1 MRSWTD
7 SCSARRE
14 ESNDMCFVAVRMRGS
29 YHSIRLDRERT
40 SPSFE
45 THIVRFVSM
54 SWTRICHLRI
64 DWLRS
69 LRDIVVLLLRMR
81 SCPIRA
87 QSFWSS
93 RIKAQLVETNR
104 TRCVSSLGDASFQ
117 RYRRFRLRM
126 RRFAIRSCR
135 ACAEVKRRYLGNEAS
150 PSDETHLIRFVST
163 FCTWICQLRKDW
175 GRIGQ
180 LRMRSRKTTISRTD
194 LN

>member
-1 MRSWTD
+1 MICVSSQCTCAEAI
-7 SCSARRE
+7 SGTKRRP
-14 ESNDMCFVAVRMRGS
+14 ALKHI
-29 YHSIRLDRERT
+29 YHSIRLDELNQN
-40 SPSFE
+40 PSSAHRLVE
-45 THIVRFVSM
+45 ISTRYRRF
-54 SWTRICHLRI
+54 I
-64 DWLRS
+64 
-69 LRDIVVLLLRMR
+69 LRMR

-93 RIKAQLVETNR
+93 RIKVQLVETNR

-163 FCTWICQLRKDW
+163 FCI
-175 GRIGQ
+175 
-180 LRMRSRKTTISRTD
+180 
-194 LN
+194 

>member
-1 MRSWTD
+1 
-7 SCSARRE
+7 
-14 ESNDMCFVAVRMRGS
+14 MCFVAVRMRGS
-29 YHSIRLDRERT
+29 YLGNET

-45 THIVRFVSM
+45 THIIRFVSM
-54 SWTRICHLRI
+54 SWTRIRHLRI

-87 QSFWSS
+87 QSFCSS
-93 RIKAQLVETNR
+93 RIKVQLVETNR

>member
-1 MRSWTD
+1 
-7 SCSARRE
+7 
-14 ESNDMCFVAVRMRGS
+14 MCFVAVRMRGS
-29 YHSIRLDRERT
+29 YLGNET

-45 THIVRFVSM
+45 THIIRFASM
-54 SWTRICHLRI
+54 SWTRIRHLRI

-87 QSFWSS
+87 QSFCSS
-93 RIKAQLVETNR
+93 RIKVQLVETNR

-150 PSDETHLIRFVST
+150 PSDETHLIRFVSK

-180 LRMRSRKTTISRTD
+180 LRMRSKKTTISQTD

>member
-1 MRSWTD
+1 MF
-7 SCSARRE
+7 
-14 ESNDMCFVAVRMRGS
+14 FVAVRMRGS
-29 YHSIRLDRERT
+29 YLGNET

-45 THIVRFVSM
+45 THTIPFVSM
-54 SWTRICHLRI
+54 SSTRIRHLRI

-69 LRDIVVLLLRMR
+69 LPDIVVLLLRMR
-81 SCPIRA
+81 SCSIRA

-93 RIKAQLVETNR
+93 RIKVQLVETNL

-117 RYRRFRLRM
+117 RYRRFRLRV

-135 ACAEVKRRYLGNEAS
+135 ACAEIKRRYLGNEAS
-150 PSDETHLIRFVST
+150 PSDETHLIRFVSK